1 MQGKGKGKGK
11 GKAKASAVE
20 QEEVKE
26 ENVQVHR
33 LRSLDVFAGCGG
45 NKSQLSSPIL
55 SDAKLLTQA
64 VV

>member
-11 GKAKASAVE
+11 GKAKATIAE

-33 LRSLDVFAGCGG
+33 LRTLDVFAGCGG
-45 NKSQLSSPIL
+45 NKSRLISPIL
-55 SDAKLLTQA
+55 SDARSLTHA